1 MIVAHIKQHYNSCK
15 EIERKEL
22 YMDVLRVTDPV
33 PKQNPINSKLT
44 SGKELHRDAIQCG
57 LICSDL
63 LRKKLLQFSTNVSK
77 RDELKKIVRSLKKQ
91 ADQERL
97 AKAQNDYGYM
107 LATGSGLKKHYKM
120 AREYFERKEA
130 KSLPEALYNYGYME
144 ENGLRGSKKNQAETK
159 EPKLREACRLYRLA
173 ADQGLPEA
181 RNNLGRMYELGLG
194 VGQDHA
200 EACNWYRKAAD
211 QGHARA
217 QCNLG
222 VMYEEGHGVGQ
233 DYGEACRLYRLAA
246 DQGLLEARNNLGRM
260 YKDGCGN
267 AIEQSKVKA
276 RYWYHKAAEQGDRSA
291 WEALRAMNAW

>member
-1 MIVAHIKQHYNSCK
+1 
-15 EIERKEL
+15 
-22 YMDVLRVTDPV
+22 MDVLRVTDPV

-194 VGQDHA
+194 VGRDDREACNWFEKALDQKGLPEAQFNLGRMYELGFGVGQDHA
-200 EACNWYRKAAD
+200 EACKWYRKAAD
-211 QGHARA
+211 QGHTRA

-222 VMYEEGHGVGQ
+222 V
-233 DYGEACRLYRLAA
+233 
-246 DQGLLEARNNLGRM
+246 M